1 MPNNENYIAQITLP
15 NNTTY
20 QLKDAFAREQI
31 AAITGTVSGVMK
43 WIGVT
48 TTPLTDGATTNP
60 ITVNGS
66 NYTAIAG
73 DVVAYGDL
81 EFAWSALGHWCE
93 FGSTGSLKALAFA
106 DTATGSIT
114 PSGTV
119 SQPTFSG
126 NQLTSTG
133 NFTPN
138 GGVTIQSGAVG
149 NGKTANY
156 TPAGNISADFS
167 GTSGS
172 VSVTGSLPQATATIP
187 VAVSTTSVGSMSG
200 QGTQASFS
208 ATVNSETLTLSFTPN
223 NLPTMESV
231 TIVSGISTPSPNYSG
246 TPTNL
251 NGTVSYDSDT
261 VTSTGNFTPQ
271 GNITNTSFQ
280 GTGTVLSATFIGEQG
295 NVSVTGTPSGT
306 VTQPEFTGTATTV
319 TVYPPSQP

>member
-66 NYTAIAG
+66 SYTAVAG

-81 EFAWSALGHWCE
+81 EFAFSALNRWCE
-93 FGSTGSLKALAFA
+93 FGSTGSLGQLAFA

-119 SQPTFSG
+119 SQPVFSG
-126 NQLTSTG
+126 SQLTSTG
-133 NFTPN
+133 KFTPT
-138 GGVTIQSGAVG
+138 GDVTIQSGAVG

-156 TPAGNISADFS
+156 TPAGNVSADFS
-167 GTSGS
+167 GSPGN
-172 VSVTGSLPQATATIP
+172 VSVTGNLPGATATIP
-187 VAVSTTSVGSMSG
+187 VAVSTTSVGSMTG

-208 ATVNSETLTLSFTPN
+208 ATVASETLTLSFAPN
-223 NLPTMESV
+223 NLPTMENV
-231 TIVSGISTPSPNYSG
+231 TIVSGISNPPINYSG

-251 NGTVSYDSDT
+251 SGAVSYDAST
-261 VTSTGNFTPQ
+261 VTSTGSFTPS
-271 GNITNTSFQ
+271 GSITNTSFQ
-280 GTGTVLSATFIGEQG
+280 GTGTVLSATFGGDEG
-295 NVSVTGTPSGT
+295 NVSVTCTPSGT